1 MKTFLMALSIAS
13 SLLVTRLQ
21 AQSPDRADLLKQERA
36 ARIEEA
42 TPPQRTTIERGMN
55 FLQKAREGFER
66 LMGDENGWHYSSG
79 DFPAGAGIRPG
90 VGYSHDSKWVDGYAQ
105 PDRPN
110 RLTFDWNAAYTTREY
125 YQTALKTQLLNIG
138 GSIFNV
144 GLHGKYFEHPE
155 DDFFGIGPDTRQRGP
170 HQLSASFARRGR
182 RRVALSHPR
191 FSRWGWRL
199 LSEPECRLRPRL
211 AVSLS

>member
-21 AQSPDRADLLKQERA
+21 ALSPDRADLLKQDRA

-90 VGYSHDSKWVDGYAQ
+90 VAYSHDGKWVDGYAQ

-110 RLTFDWNAAYTTREY
+110 RLIFDWNAAYTTREY

-155 DDFFGIGPDTRQRGP
+155 DDFFARVSASSALSRYSLSGSSFRATSSSSLGIGRPACLHRA
-170 HQLSASFARRGR
+170 ASCF
-182 RRVALSHPR
+182 
-191 FSRWGWRL
+191 W
-199 LSEPECRLRPRL
+199 
-211 AVSLS
+211 